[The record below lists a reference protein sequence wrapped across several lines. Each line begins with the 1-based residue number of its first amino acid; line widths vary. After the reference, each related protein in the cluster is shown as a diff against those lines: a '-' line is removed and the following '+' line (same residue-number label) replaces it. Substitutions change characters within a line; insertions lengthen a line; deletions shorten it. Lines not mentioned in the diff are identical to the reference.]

1 MQVGEAFLQ
10 TRDMPLE
17 LTDEMKLKSKEEIK
31 EWSDM
36 QKGKLRVRL
45 VEFMQMCM
53 RLMQIYGDVLK
64 AMKQEAASD
73 KKAAG
78 SLSIYFFFA
87 SSISMATLVLPLPS
101 SLHLPFPCLVL
112 CLSVFCLPVYLPV
125 WLPNCCC
132 YFELLSHTPLC

>member
-1 MQVGEAFLQ
+1 
-10 TRDMPLE
+10 MPLE

-36 QKGKLRVRL
+36 QKGKLRLRL

-64 AMKQEAASD
+64 AMKQEAAND

-78 SLSIYFFFA
+78 SLSIVVFPA
-87 SSISMATLVLPLPS
+87 SSISMATHLSCPCPPCTCL
-101 SLHLPFPCLVL
+101 SLALSCV
-112 CLSVFCLPVYLPV
+112 SVFCLPIYLSVCRPAAAI
-125 WLPNCCC
+125 LNCC
-132 YFELLSHTPLC
+132 LAHLC